1 MTGPDEPAA
10 LHATD
15 LGFRYRARGEWALRD
30 CGFTVPRGRIT
41 ALVGRNGAGK
51 STLLHL
57 AGGLLRPTHGRIRVL
72 GAEPDAAAARTRV
85 ALLTQDR
92 PLYPRFTVADTLRMG
107 GKLNPS
113 WDRSAAE
120 RIVREGDIAPTARVG
135 ELSPGR
141 RTRVALALALG
152 KRPELLLLDEPLADL
167 DPVVRA
173 EIMATLMAEAA
184 EREVSIVMSSHVLPD
199 LEQTCDWVLLLRAG
213 RVELSEDADA
223 LREGHTLLT
232 GHVDEAP
239 ALREHTVVRRRTHGR
254 QLTALVRPRGPVGGD
269 WHVERPGLEEILLG
283 HLQEGAA
290 ATNGEAA

>member
-10 LHATD
+10 LHATE
-15 LGFRYRARGEWALRD
+15 LGFRYRARGDRALRD

-57 AGGLLRPTHGRIRVL
+57 AGGLLRATHGEIRVL
-72 GAEPDAAAARTRV
+72 GAAPGSAEARTRV
-85 ALLTQDR
+85 ALLTQDK

-107 GKLNPS
+107 GRLNSS
-113 WDRSAAE
+113 WDQSVAE
-120 RIVREGDIAPTARVG
+120 RVVREGGIAPSAKVG

-167 DPVVRA
+167 DPVVRT
-173 EIMATLMAEAA
+173 EIMAILMAEAA
-184 EREVSIVMSSHVLPD
+184 ERGLSIVLSSHVLPD
-199 LEQTCDWVLLLRAG
+199 LEQTCDWVVLLRAG

-223 LREGHTLLT
+223 LREGHALLT
-232 GHVDEAP
+232 GHVDEEP
-239 ALREHTVVRRRTHGR
+239 ALREHTVVHRRTHGR
-254 QLTALVRPRGPVGGD
+254 QLTALVRPRGPVGGR
-269 WHVERPGLEEILLG
+269 WHVERPALEQILLG
-283 HLQEGAA
+283 HLQDGAA
-290 ATNGEAA
+290 MREAAA